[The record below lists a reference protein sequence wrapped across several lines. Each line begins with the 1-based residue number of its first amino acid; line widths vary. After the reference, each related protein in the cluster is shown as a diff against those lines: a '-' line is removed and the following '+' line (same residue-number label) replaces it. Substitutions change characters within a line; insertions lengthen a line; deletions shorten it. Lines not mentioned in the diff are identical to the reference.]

1 MYYSSLSLKVICFV
15 LLSQVW
21 EPSRNFDD
29 ISKLVCYPN
38 FRESSR
44 FLKLQI
50 YAEQLPWVKYSLIS
64 QLRLIVIISLKPISI
79 IPFQP
84 VVDRIIRTK
93 EQAKTFLNGLMIKL
107 FHKVHRVPDEQGCT
121 LLIDMSLTN

>member
-1 MYYSSLSLKVICFV
+1 MIYRNWFV
-15 LLSQVW
+15 TQ
-21 EPSRNFDD
+21 
-29 ISKLVCYPN
+29 N
-38 FRESSR
+38 FRESST

-79 IPFQP
+79 IPFHP

-93 EQAKTFLNGLMIKL
+93 EQAKTVLNGLMMKL
-107 FHKVHRVPDEQGCT
+107 FHKVHRVPDEKGCT
-121 LLIDMSLTN
+121 LLTDMSLTN